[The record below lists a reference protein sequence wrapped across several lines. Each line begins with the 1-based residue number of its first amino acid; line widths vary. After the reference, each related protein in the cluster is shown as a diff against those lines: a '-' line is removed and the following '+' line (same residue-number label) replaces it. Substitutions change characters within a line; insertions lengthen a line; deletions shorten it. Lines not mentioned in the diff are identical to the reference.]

1 MISFRVPLI
10 LSALCSISSAA
21 IHSGHAAADWL
32 AASSSYEGGKTV
44 KTGIRLVMDKGWHT
58 YWSNPGEGGMQL
70 SVKWELPEGWTA
82 GEVEH
87 PVPIRFMTGDLPGFG
102 YEGTVIFPVTLTPP
116 AGASGEV
123 TLKAKVSWLTCNDS
137 ACIPGNADLE
147 MTLKT
152 GDASA
157 TPESEILAEAS
168 KKVPVATDKV
178 ILKVTEKPAGLV
190 LTITPADSD
199 QISEDTAFFP
209 ATPDV
214 VDAGAQIKFTKS
226 ADAWM
231 AEVPKSEYLSGPV
244 KEFTLVS
251 GIKAGTAPLAI
262 TWKSE

>member
-1 MISFRVPLI
+1 MISLRVPLVF
-10 LSALCSISSAA
+10 SALCSISSAA

-32 AASSSYEGGKTV
+32 AASSSYEAGKTV

-116 AGASGEV
+116 AGASGSV

-147 MTLKT
+147 MTL
-152 GDASA
+152 DAGKVSA
-157 TPESEILAEAS
+157 TPDSGLLAEAS
-168 KKVPVATDKV
+168 KKVPVATDEI
-178 ILKVTEKPAGLV
+178 ILKVTEKPKFLV
-190 LTITPADSD
+190 LTLTPADSKL
-199 QISEDTAFFP
+199 IATDTAFFP

-214 VDAGAQIKFTKS
+214 VDAGAEIRFTKS
-226 ADAWM
+226 AEAWT
-231 AEVPKSEYLSGPV
+231 AEVPKSEYLSDPV

-251 GIKAGTAPLAI
+251 GIKDGTAPLAI